1 MHGINRYQAPS
12 FGLILIG
19 IYLGLSRSVQYVQYL
34 LNPPSH
40 ILGIAAEIVTLGFL
54 LVAGGLIVI
63 GLRGFR
69 YNRPVLPLVVLVG
82 VVILWGTFIVDLYA
96 ISTNT
101 QFVVALGL
109 SVSIVPA
116 IATYFLCRC
125 TDFWTE

>member
-1 MHGINRYQAPS
+1 MHGINRYQVPS
-12 FGLILIG
+12 LGLILIG

-40 ILGIAAEIVTLGFL
+40 RLGLAAEVVTLGFL

-63 GLRGFR
+63 GVRGFR
-69 YNRPVLPLVVLVG
+69 YDRPVLRLAVLVG
-82 VVILWGTFIVDLYA
+82 VVIFWGTFVVDLYT

-109 SVSIVPA
+109 AVSVVPA
-116 IATYFLCRC
+116 VATYFLCRY
-125 TDFWTE
+125 TDFWAE